1 MAVKAVEAA
10 RAEARVACRICK
22 GGDGMITL
30 KDVSKTYY
38 IGEEVVHALDH
49 ANMEINEGEF
59 VGIIG
64 LSGSGKST
72 MMNIIGC
79 LDTADEGEYILDGI
93 SIEQYTETELARI
106 RNHKIGFI
114 FQNFNLLP
122 KLTAEENVELPL
134 IYQGISHSERK
145 KRVKEAL
152 ERVELAHRMK
162 HKPTELSGGQQQRV
176 AIARALVTKPS
187 LFLADEPTGNL
198 DGKTS
203 KEIMCLFHELH
214 RAGNTIV
221 LVSIANGAT
230 NSVTDEISDMGS
242 SYLTVTISDDKENPL
257 RWKELNDFTESE
269 EVKAVAPVARTSVT
283 AKSGY
288 TSGTM
293 TLIGTNGSYADIQGL
308 ELTSGR
314 FLKNTD
320 LENNSYVVVIT
331 ADTATELLG
340 RTNVEGESISL
351 NGRKFL
357 VVGVLDD
364 DSTSSLTGSASTL
377 AAASSGSSS
386 STSDDSSDSSSGSS
400 TSSTVSLEGYIPY
413 STMTRIADNVLDVD
427 QFYASASREDT
438 LDYAKEA
445 LTQELLDRFEKDE
458 DAFTVTDQSEIM
470 DTMESVT
477 NTMSLMIGGIAAISL
492 LVGGIGIMN
501 IMLVSVTERTKE
513 IGIRKAI
520 GAGRGTI
527 MLQFL
532 IEALIV
538 SMMGCAIG
546 IGVSWIALKI
556 AGRVM
561 QDSMNLTMDMNVVWI
576 SVIFSGIIGIVFGLY
591 PANKA
596 ARKKPIDALRYSG

>member
-1 MAVKAVEAA
+1 MIFQSVKMAWNAV
-10 RAEARVACRICK
+10 
-22 GGDGMITL
+22 T
-30 KDVSKTYY
+30 
-38 IGEEVVHALDH
+38 
-49 ANMEINEGEF
+49 ANKMRTF
-59 VGIIG
+59 LTMLGIIIG
-64 LSGSGKST
+64 VASL
-72 MMNIIGC
+72 II
-79 LDTADEGEYILDGI
+79 
-93 SIEQYTETELARI
+93 
-106 RNHKIGFI
+106 
-114 FQNFNLLP
+114 
-122 KLTAEENVELPL
+122 
-134 IYQGISHSERK
+134 
-145 KRVKEAL
+145 
-152 ERVELAHRMK
+152 
-162 HKPTELSGGQQQRV
+162 
-176 AIARALVTKPS
+176 
-187 LFLADEPTGNL
+187 
-198 DGKTS
+198 
-203 KEIMCLFHELH
+203 
-214 RAGNTIV
+214 

-269 EVKAVAPVARTSVT
+269 EVKAVAPVSRTSVT

-308 ELTSGR
+308 ELTYGR

-364 DSTSSLTGSASTL
+364 DSASSLTGSALTL
-377 AAASSGSSS
+377 TAASSGSSS
-386 STSDDSSDSSSGSS
+386 STSDDSSDSSSGNS

-458 DAFTVTDQSEIM
+458 DAFTVTDQSESM

-546 IGVSWIALKI
+546 IGVSWVALQI
-556 AGRVM
+556 AGKAM

>member
-1 MAVKAVEAA
+1 MIFQSVKMAWNAVSSNKM
-10 RAEARVACRICK
+10 RTFLT
-22 GGDGMITL
+22 ML
-30 KDVSKTYY
+30 
-38 IGEEVVHALDH
+38 
-49 ANMEINEGEF
+49 
-59 VGIIG
+59 GII
-64 LSGSGKST
+64 
-72 MMNIIGC
+72 IG
-79 LDTADEGEYILDGI
+79 
-93 SIEQYTETELARI
+93 
-106 RNHKIGFI
+106 
-114 FQNFNLLP
+114 
-122 KLTAEENVELPL
+122 
-134 IYQGISHSERK
+134 
-145 KRVKEAL
+145 
-152 ERVELAHRMK
+152 
-162 HKPTELSGGQQQRV
+162 V
-176 AIARALVTKPS
+176 AS
-187 LFLADEPTGNL
+187 L
-198 DGKTS
+198 
-203 KEIMCLFHELH
+203 
-214 RAGNTIV
+214 IV

-257 RWKELNDFTESE
+257 RWKELNNFTESE
-269 EVKAVAPVARTSVT
+269 EVKAVAPVSRTSVT

-293 TLIGTNGSYADIQGL
+293 TLIGTNGSYGDIQGM
-308 ELTSGR
+308 ELTCGR

-340 RTNVEGESISL
+340 RVNVEGESISL

-357 VVGVLDD
+357 VIGVLDE
-364 DSTSSLTGSASTL
+364 DSTSSLTGN
-377 AAASSGSSS
+377 ASSVADASS
-386 STSDDSSDSSSGSS
+386 DSSDSSSDGT

-445 LTQELLDRFEKDE
+445 LTQELLERFEKDE

-470 DTMESVT
+470 DTMENVT

-501 IMLVSVTERTKE
+501 IMLVSVTERTRE

-520 GAGRGTI
+520 GAGRWTI

-546 IGVSWIALKI
+546 IGVSWVALQI
-556 AGRVM
+556 AGKVM
-561 QDSMNLTMDMNVVWI
+561 RDSMKLAMDMDVVWI
-576 SVIFSGIIGIVFGLY
+576 SVIFSGIIGIAFGLY